1 MLDPNV
7 LTDVEEL
14 TLCSFCKQKYNDAEQ
29 CPKYLS
35 CKHYFCLR
43 CIEKNLL
50 KGRDLFCAHCWKR
63 TDLGDQGPDA
73 LPTHSPLLAL
83 ASNFTHLK
91 NVSAKHPVD
100 KERKS
105 ENCHTH
111 GMPLALWC
119 GTCCTTLCRAC
130 ATPQEHP
137 AHQIKSQTDAK
148 DQLISEVQLE
158 LVTVGKLSAEIQR
171 LAMQQREFLI
181 KVLEACVTL
190 KTHVETDL
198 QNGWSHFPEI
208 TEARE
213 TLGKAKA
220 TLHLM
225 ESPDDMCSLHS
236 QLVLEKQRLQNKYQ
250 EMMLQCQLDDLIG
263 NSGVVFDFALLKQAL
278 AGIHTGESIASQ
290 TIPGNATR
298 LPHHL
303 AASHNPILFLA
314 NYCMSQLYSR
324 HVVSKQHMQNG
335 SIEYHSGTAAPGGPG
350 MMPPPPPPPPPTT
363 ATATA
368 SPSVIHLHQVQQQS
382 VPPPPPLPQQQQQ
395 RPVAPSTPQQHQH
408 LLVSCGS
415 PSMKP
420 IPPPPPNSNSNLHPQ
435 QQPGFINC
443 ENNASGNNV
452 VVCPPGSVV
461 PAAVGGNG
469 NGVVAGNLA
478 AVHPPAMRGPS
489 TPYPLYYFNMEVNGS
504 PHGRIVIEVR
514 PDVAPKMAKN
524 FSVLATGEI
533 GVGYKGCT
541 IFQCWEGESVI
552 TGDFELNNGRG
563 GRSIYEDGY
572 FMPDDTK
579 FPAVRGAVGMRRT
592 QKRHDNL
599 GMVGSQFRIILQEMR
614 GFTGIFGH
622 VVEGLDLVEK
632 IATFGDQAGK
642 PTKTIL
648 ITKCGKL

>member
-1 MLDPNV
+1 MLDPSV
-7 LTDVEEL
+7 LTDLEEL
-14 TLCSFCKQKYNDAEQ
+14 TLCSYCKQKYNDAEQ

-43 CIEKNLL
+43 CIENNLL
-50 KGRDLFCAHCWKR
+50 KGRELFCAHCWKR

-83 ASNFTHLK
+83 ANNFSHLK
-91 NVSAKHPVD
+91 ITTNNTSGKPND

-119 GTCCTTLCRAC
+119 GTCCAALCRAC

-137 AHQIKSQTDAK
+137 GHQIKSQADAK
-148 DQLISEVQLE
+148 EQLISDVQLE
-158 LVTVGKLSAEIQR
+158 LVAMGKLSTEIQR

-198 QNGWSHFPEI
+198 QNGWSHLPEI
-208 TEARE
+208 TDARE

-220 TLHLM
+220 SLQMIESPCDIYTLHA
-225 ESPDDMCSLHS
+225 
-236 QLVLEKQRLQNKYQ
+236 QLLLEKQRLQAKYQ

-263 NSGVVFDFALLKQAL
+263 NSGVVFDFGLLKQAL
-278 AGIHTGESIASQ
+278 AGIHSGEALVGQVPGPGGSPRLAPHVAASQ
-290 TIPGNATR
+290 
-298 LPHHL
+298 
-303 AASHNPILFLA
+303 NPILFLA

-324 HVVSKQHMQNG
+324 HVISKQHHHQQQQQQHPQLQNG
-335 SIEYHSGTAAPGGPG
+335 TMEYHHSGMHHVQQQQQQQQPQLLIPPG
-350 MMPPPPPPPPPTT
+350 
-363 ATATA
+363 
-368 SPSVIHLHQVQQQS
+368 SPSVKPGAPPAALLHPQ
-382 VPPPPPLPQQQQQ
+382 PQQQQQ
-395 RPVAPSTPQQHQH
+395 Q
-408 LLVSCGS
+408 
-415 PSMKP
+415 
-420 IPPPPPNSNSNLHPQ
+420 PQ
-435 QQPGFINC
+435 QQQAPQQQQPQPQPPASQQQVPFLGEGPATPG
-443 ENNASGNNV
+443 GPLV
-452 VVCPPGSVV
+452 
-461 PAAVGGNG
+461 
-469 NGVVAGNLA
+469 
-478 AVHPPAMRGPS
+478 AVHSPPRAPGN
-489 TPYPLYYFNMEVNGS
+489 PYPLYFFNVEVNGA

-514 PDVAPKMAKN
+514 PDAAPKMAKN
-524 FSVLATGEI
+524 FGILATGEV

-541 IFQCWEGESVI
+541 VFQCWEGESVI

-563 GRSIYEDGY
+563 GRSIFEDSF

-622 VVEGLDLVEK
+622 VVEGLELVEK
-632 IATFGDQAGK
+632 ISTFGDQTGK
-642 PTKTIL
+642 PTKTVL
-648 ITKCGKL
+648 IAKCGKL

>member
-1 MLDPNV
+1 MPVAVMLDPNV
-7 LTDVEEL
+7 LTDLEEL
-14 TLCSFCKQKYNDAEQ
+14 TLCSYCKQKYNDTEQ
-29 CPKYLS
+29 CPKFLS

-43 CIEKNLL
+43 CIENNLL
-50 KGRDLFCAHCWKR
+50 KGRELFCAHCWKR
-63 TDLGDQGPDA
+63 TELGDQGPDA
-73 LPTHSPLLAL
+73 LPTYSPLLAL
-83 ASNFTHLK
+83 ANNFSHLK
-91 NVSAKHPVD
+91 TTQNNVTQKPSE

-119 GTCCTTLCRAC
+119 ATCCTALCRAC
-130 ATPQEHP
+130 ASPQEHP
-137 AHQIKSQTDAK
+137 GHQIKSQTDAK
-148 DQLISEVQLE
+148 EQLMSDVQLE
-158 LVTVGKLSAEIQR
+158 LAAMGKLSAEIQR
-171 LAMQQREFLI
+171 LAMQQRDFLI

-208 TEARE
+208 TDARE
-213 TLGKAKA
+213 TLGKAK
-220 TLHLM
+220 TSLQL
-225 ESPDDMCSLHS
+225 SDGPGDIYSLHTE
-236 QLVLEKQRLQNKYQ
+236 LMLEKQRLQTKYQ

-263 NSGVVFDFALLKQAL
+263 NSGVVFDFALLKQAV
-278 AGIHTGESIASQ
+278 AGIHSGESLVTQQPGNGGRLPSHIAASQ
-290 TIPGNATR
+290 
-298 LPHHL
+298 
-303 AASHNPILFLA
+303 NPILFLA

-324 HVVSKQHMQNG
+324 HVVSKQQHLQNG
-335 SIEYHSGTAAPGGPG
+335 VSTIEYHIPAQVSSVHVAA
-350 MMPPPPPPPPPTT
+350 T
-363 ATATA
+363 
-368 SPSVIHLHQVQQQS
+368 
-382 VPPPPPLPQQQQQ
+382 VPPPPPQQQPQPQQQQQ
-395 RPVAPSTPQQHQH
+395 PQPPTPQQQQ
-408 LLVSCGS
+408 LLISPGS
-415 PSMKP
+415 PSIKP
-420 IPPPPPNSNSNLHPQ
+420 TIVPPPPNAILQ
-435 QQPGFINC
+435 QNAATNFMSPGD
-443 ENNASGNNV
+443 ATGSSGGLV
-452 VVCPPGSVV
+452 
-461 PAAVGGNG
+461 
-469 NGVVAGNLA
+469 
-478 AVHPPAMRGPS
+478 AVHSAQQSSGLRGPS
-489 TPYPLYYFNMEVNGS
+489 NPYPMYYFNIEVNGS

-514 PDVAPKMAKN
+514 PDAAPKMAKN
-524 FSVLATGEI
+524 FSVLATGEV

-563 GRSIYEDGY
+563 GRSIFEDGY

-632 IATFGDQAGK
+632 ISTYGDQTGK

>member
-1 MLDPNV
+1 MPSSLQMLDPSV
-7 LTDVEEL
+7 LTDLEEL
-14 TLCSFCKQKYNDAEQ
+14 TLCSYCKQKYNDAEQ

-43 CIEKNLL
+43 CIESNLL
-50 KGRDLFCAHCWKR
+50 KGRELFCAHCWKR
-63 TDLGDQGPDA
+63 TDLGEQGPDA
-73 LPTHSPLLAL
+73 LPTHSPLLTL
-83 ASNFTHLK
+83 ANNLSHLK
-91 NVSAKHPVD
+91 ITTNNTSGKSGE

-119 GTCCTTLCRAC
+119 GTCCTALCRAC

-137 AHQIKSQTDAK
+137 GHQIKSQTDAK
-148 DQLISEVQLE
+148 EQLISDVQLE
-158 LVTVGKLSAEIQR
+158 LVAMGKLSTEIQR

-208 TEARE
+208 TDARE

-220 TLHLM
+220 SLQIID
-225 ESPDDMCSLHS
+225 SPRDVYSLHS
-236 QLVLEKQRLQNKYQ
+236 QLILEKQRLQSKYQ

-278 AGIHTGESIASQ
+278 ASIHTGDPIVSQ
-290 TIPGNATR
+290 GNGGR
-298 LPHHL
+298 LPNHL
-303 AASHNPILFLA
+303 AASQNPILFLA

-335 SIEYHSGTAAPGGPG
+335 SVEYHSS
-350 MMPPPPPPPPPTT
+350 MMPAQQPPPGSVHIHQGPPPPT
-363 ATATA
+363 APQQLLIPPG
-368 SPSVIHLHQVQQQS
+368 SPSVKPVPPAPPNAMMHTQQQS
-382 VPPPPPLPQQQQQ
+382 TFLPEGVGTSGGGLVTVHSSPQ
-395 RPVAPSTPQQHQH
+395 APST
-408 LLVSCGS
+408 G
-415 PSMKP
+415 
-420 IPPPPPNSNSNLHPQ
+420 IA
-435 QQPGFINC
+435 
-443 ENNASGNNV
+443 AS
-452 VVCPPGSVV
+452 
-461 PAAVGGNG
+461 
-469 NGVVAGNLA
+469 L
-478 AVHPPAMRGPS
+478 RGPS
-489 TPYPLYYFNMEVNGS
+489 NPYPLYYFNIEVNGS

-514 PDVAPKMAKN
+514 PDAAPKMAKN

-563 GRSIYEDGY
+563 GRSIFEDGY

-622 VVEGLDLVEK
+622 VVEGLELVEK
-632 IATFGDQAGK
+632 ISTFGDQTGK
-642 PTKTIL
+642 PTKNIL

>member
-1 MLDPNV
+1 MRPPPSAVSSFDHFLPDEMMLDPSV
-7 LTDVEEL
+7 LTDLEEL
-14 TLCSFCKQKYNDAEQ
+14 TLCSYCKQKYNDAEQ

-43 CIEKNLL
+43 CIENNLL
-50 KGRDLFCAHCWKR
+50 KGRELFCAHCWKR

-73 LPTHSPLLAL
+73 LPTHSSLLAL
-83 ASNFTHLK
+83 ANNLSHLK
-91 NVSAKHPVD
+91 ITTNNTSGKTND

-119 GTCCTTLCRAC
+119 ATCCTALCRAC

-137 AHQIKSQTDAK
+137 GHQIKSQTDAK
-148 DQLISEVQLE
+148 EQLISDVQLE
-158 LVTVGKLSAEIQR
+158 LVAMGKLSTEIQR

-208 TEARE
+208 TDARE

-220 TLHLM
+220 SLQM
-225 ESPDDMCSLHS
+225 IESPGDVYSLHS
-236 QLVLEKQRLQNKYQ
+236 QLIIEKQRLQSKYQ

-278 AGIHTGESIASQ
+278 AGIHTGEPIVSQGASN
-290 TIPGNATR
+290 GGR
-298 LPHHL
+298 LPNHL
-303 AASHNPILFLA
+303 AASQNPILFLA

-324 HVVSKQHMQNG
+324 HVVSKQQHMQNG
-335 SIEYHSGTAAPGGPG
+335 SIEYHSSMMQPQPAPPGSVHVHQGPPAPATPQQLLI
-350 MMPPPPPPPPPTT
+350 PPG
-363 ATATA
+363 
-368 SPSVIHLHQVQQQS
+368 SPSV
-382 VPPPPPLPQQQQQ
+382 
-395 RPVAPSTPQQHQH
+395 
-408 LLVSCGS
+408 
-415 PSMKP
+415 KP
-420 IPPPPPNSNSNLHPQ
+420 APPNAMLHPQ
-435 QQPGFINC
+435 QQSTFIP
-443 ENNASGNNV
+443 EGVGSGGGGGGGGLVTVHSSSQPPSTGIPAS
-452 VVCPPGSVV
+452 
-461 PAAVGGNG
+461 
-469 NGVVAGNLA
+469 L
-478 AVHPPAMRGPS
+478 RGPS
-489 TPYPLYYFNMEVNGS
+489 NPYPLYYFNIEVNGS

-514 PDVAPKMAKN
+514 PDAAPKMAKN
-524 FSVLATGEI
+524 FSVLATGEV

-541 IFQCWEGESVI
+541 IFQCWDGESVI

-563 GRSIYEDGY
+563 GRSIFDDGY

-622 VVEGLDLVEK
+622 VVEGLELVEK
-632 IATFGDQAGK
+632 ISTFGDQTGK
-642 PTKTIL
+642 PTKNIL

>member
-1 MLDPNV
+1 MMLDPSV
-7 LTDVEEL
+7 LTDLEEL
-14 TLCSFCKQKYNDAEQ
+14 TLCSYCKQKYNDAEQ

-43 CIEKNLL
+43 CIENNLL
-50 KGRDLFCAHCWKR
+50 KGRELFCAHCWKR

-73 LPTHSPLLAL
+73 LPTHSSLLAL
-83 ASNFTHLK
+83 ANNLSHLK
-91 NVSAKHPVD
+91 ITTNNTSGKTND

-119 GTCCTTLCRAC
+119 ATCCTALCRAC

-137 AHQIKSQTDAK
+137 GHQIKSQTDAK
-148 DQLISEVQLE
+148 EQLISDVQLE
-158 LVTVGKLSAEIQR
+158 LVAMGKLSTEIQR

-208 TEARE
+208 TDARE

-220 TLHLM
+220 SLQM
-225 ESPDDMCSLHS
+225 IDSPGDVYSLHS
-236 QLVLEKQRLQNKYQ
+236 QLIIEKQRLQSKYQ

-278 AGIHTGESIASQ
+278 AGIHTGEPIVSQ
-290 TIPGNATR
+290 GTSNGGR
-298 LPHHL
+298 LPNHL
-303 AASHNPILFLA
+303 AASQNPILFLA

-335 SIEYHSGTAAPGGPG
+335 SIEYHSSMMQPTQSAPPG
-350 MMPPPPPPPPPTT
+350 SVHVHQGPPPPTT
-363 ATATA
+363 PQQLLIPPG
-368 SPSVIHLHQVQQQS
+368 SPSVKP
-382 VPPPPPLPQQQQQ
+382 VPP
-395 RPVAPSTPQQHQH
+395 A
-408 LLVSCGS
+408 
-415 PSMKP
+415 
-420 IPPPPPNSNSNLHPQ
+420 PPNAMLHPQ
-435 QQPGFINC
+435 QQSTFIP
-443 ENNASGNNV
+443 EGVGTGGGGLVTVHSSSQPPSSGIAAS
-452 VVCPPGSVV
+452 
-461 PAAVGGNG
+461 
-469 NGVVAGNLA
+469 L
-478 AVHPPAMRGPS
+478 RGPS
-489 TPYPLYYFNMEVNGS
+489 NPYPLYYFNIEVNGS

-514 PDVAPKMAKN
+514 PDAAPKMVKN
-524 FSVLATGEI
+524 FSVLATGEV
-533 GVGYKGCT
+533 GVGYEGCT

-563 GRSIYEDGY
+563 GRSIFEDGY

-579 FPAVRGAVGMRRT
+579 FPPARGAVGMRRT
-592 QKRHDNL
+592 QRRHDNF
-599 GMVGSQFRIILQEMR
+599 GMVGSQFRIILQDMR

-622 VVEGLDLVEK
+622 VVEGLELVEK
-632 IATFGDQAGK
+632 ISTFGDQTGK
-642 PTKTIL
+642 PTKNIL